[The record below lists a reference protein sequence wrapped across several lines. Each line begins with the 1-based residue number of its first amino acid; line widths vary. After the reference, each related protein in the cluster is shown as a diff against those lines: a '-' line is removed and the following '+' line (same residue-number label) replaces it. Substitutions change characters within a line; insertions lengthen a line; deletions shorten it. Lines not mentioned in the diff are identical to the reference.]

1 VLAGVAALLLTGC
14 ADLTDPVAT
23 VRCDPG
29 ERQLNTSLV
38 LMAQSVPTAQ
48 ALPCLRTA
56 PADWGVSDFVAR
68 SGSTRY
74 TLWYLHESGGEER
87 GVTVE
92 LTRRCDVRGAREVR
106 TGQPGMRQYE
116 QQSRRSGEYRDRRF
130 LVSSGSCV
138 TYRFNLRGVGADQ
151 QAARVWDALGLLPR
165 EELAAKV
172 RELSDGRLELD
183 PESDG

>member
-1 VLAGVAALLLTGC
+1 MLAGVAALLLTGC
-14 ADLTDPVAT
+14 AELRDPVAT

-29 ERQLNTSLV
+29 ERELNRSLV

-56 PADWGVSDFVAR
+56 PADWGVMDFAAR
-68 SGSTRY
+68 SGRTRF
-74 TLWYLHESGGEER
+74 TLHYLEGSGGEQR

-92 LTRRCDVRGAREVR
+92 LTRRCDVRGATEVR
-106 TGQPGMRQYE
+106 TEQPGMRQYE
-116 QQSRRSGEYRDRRF
+116 HQSRRSGEYRDQRF
-130 LVSSGSCV
+130 LVSPGSCV

-151 QAARVWDALGLLPR
+151 QAAQIWDALELLPR

-183 PESDG
+183 QESDR